1 MSRNDEVH
9 GEDESR
15 PPSAKTRWQL
25 LAETIAECARVFHG
39 RLDTFSFTVISA
51 IALIACGFGHAGIAS
66 LIFAFI
72 FMVIIP
78 ILRVLKLIDQ
88 WNDGYPQPLEKRL
101 GKW

>member
-1 MSRNDEVH
+1 MH
-9 GEDESR
+9 EDGKPQ
-15 PPSAKTRWQL
+15 PPPAKTKWQL
-25 LAETIAECARVFHG
+25 LAETIAECGRVFHR
-39 RLDTFSFTVISA
+39 RLDTFSYTVISA
-51 IALIACGFGHAGIAS
+51 LALIACGFGHAGIAS

-78 ILRVLKLIDQ
+78 VLRVLKLIDQ